1 MTITKY
7 EELQALTEKYGE
19 ETLVFHK
26 YIRDIGPKIVKAYN
40 EYLGGPERA
49 ANAVPPDGDF
59 EPHVRY
65 NDSAFSDWEH
75 STKYL
80 KAISMGI
87 CTEIGNQSD
96 EGATWVRTV
105 IKFQPSGGAVIL
117 LIGDSGKKIYLHNNP
132 EAVMDDIC
140 ESIFQDT
147 RDAFSLELD
156 EAKGHSQIGFAPNPS
171 PS

>member
-1 MTITKY
+1 M
-7 EELQALTEKYGE
+7 
-19 ETLVFHK
+19 
-26 YIRDIGPKIVKAYN
+26 
-40 EYLGGPERA
+40 
-49 ANAVPPDGDF
+49 
-59 EPHVRY
+59 
-65 NDSAFSDWEH
+65 
-75 STKYL
+75 
-80 KAISMGI
+80 
-87 CTEIGNQSD
+87 
-96 EGATWVRTV
+96 